1 MTPCHPTCVCALRW
15 AICLA
20 HKFTRGLWVNFHTRR
35 WQGYF
40 WCLQMLMS
48 MVGPPPIHGLTCFWG
63 ASMWHALFSQ
73 SYSRVHPHNVCLTF
87 NLSIVPIK
95 ISFHN
100 IGWPWLWPC
109 HRRGQWPCVKKK
121 GDGVCVCVGGGAGVS
136 TKILFKDLTLYEHF
150 QICLIVLTSLHD
162 SSP

>member
-1 MTPCHPTCVCALRW
+1 MCVCVKVSNMLSSQVYERAMGQLPYKEMAR
-15 AICLA
+15 IFLVPTNA
-20 HKFTRGLWVNFHTRR
+20 HVYGGTSPHPWPHMLLGCFH
-35 WQGYF
+35 
-40 WCLQMLMS
+40 
-48 MVGPPPIHGLTCFWG
+48 VTCT
-63 ASMWHALFSQ
+63 FSQ